1 MTTASATTPVVQAP
15 VPSQTQ
21 PVPSEPSPNSPS
33 TPPKLTPAAEL
44 RARTPQIPTPPL
56 DPAPPPLLSKPRE
69 RNAEPEHPT
78 SNSYGANKAPELTAQ
93 PGVYHKYYFFIF
105 LYFYLISY
113 KLKSMKQVFE
123 KKNSIIY
130 IYIFFSS
137 IFYDRP
143 SKLYSW

>member
-69 RNAEPEHPT
+69 RNAEPEHTT

-93 PGVYHKYYFFIF
+93 PGVYHKYYFVFFVF
-105 LYFYLISY
+105 LYLMR
-113 KLKSMKQVFE
+113 LNFE
-123 KKNSIIY
+123 KINALY
-130 IYIFFSS
+130 IYLH
-137 IFYDRP
+137 IFYPFLR
-143 SKLYSW
+143 

>member
-1 MTTASATTPVVQAP
+1 MLLLHSFLGSAPVSTASVTTPVVQAP

-56 DPAPPPLLSKPRE
+56 DPTPPPLLSKPRE
-69 RNAEPEHPT
+69 RNAEPDHAT

-93 PGVYHKYYFFIF
+93 PGMYYVI
-105 LYFYLISY
+105 
-113 KLKSMKQVFE
+113 KLL
-123 KKNSIIY
+123 NIIDLLHCY
-130 IYIFFSS
+130 Y
-137 IFYDRP
+137 
-143 SKLYSW
+143 